1 MSTSNNDINTSSSTN
16 MVDDISTDIEKLTT
30 ADDGDIISG
39 EEDMSS
45 EKKFTTCEQ
54 KLDHTKVDD
63 TSGNNNDNA
72 DQNIAQENTGSN
84 LDASDICANCGKE
97 DANNICN
104 KCKQV
109 KYCNAL
115 CKKKHKTK
123 HKKDCEEYL
132 KRAAELQEEELRRA
146 AELHDIELFKQPP
159 RDEDCPICFLRLPLL
174 GSGTKYKGC
183 CGKTICSGCIYAM
196 QKRDGGAALC
206 PFCRVPTPE
215 TNKEI
220 IKRLQKRVD
229 VGDAEAIHCLGAY
242 FSQGMYDLPQ
252 DYTKALE
259 LYLRAAELGHLG
271 AYYSIGLTYGNG
283 DGVER
288 DEKKAQH
295 YYELAAMKG
304 YAPARHNLGTFEWNE
319 GHKERALKHWLISVV
334 GGDPDSLSCIQELY
348 SDGDATKD
356 EYAKALRAYQKYLGE
371 IKSSQRDEAAA
382 FDEDYQYIE

>member
-183 CGKTICSGCIYAM
+183 CGKTICSGCIYYVFE
-196 QKRDGGAALC
+196 GAVYR
-206 PFCRVPTPE
+206 PSIS
-215 TNKEI
+215 KQIDI
-220 IKRLQKRVD
+220 IV
-229 VGDAEAIHCLGAY
+229 I
-242 FSQGMYDLPQ
+242 
-252 DYTKALE
+252 
-259 LYLRAAELGHLG
+259 AAKC
-271 AYYSIGLTYGNG
+271 T
-283 DGVER
+283 
-288 DEKKAQH
+288 
-295 YYELAAMKG
+295 
-304 YAPARHNLGTFEWNE
+304 
-319 GHKERALKHWLISVV
+319 
-334 GGDPDSLSCIQELY
+334 
-348 SDGDATKD
+348 
-356 EYAKALRAYQKYLGE
+356 
-371 IKSSQRDEAAA
+371 
-382 FDEDYQYIE
+382 